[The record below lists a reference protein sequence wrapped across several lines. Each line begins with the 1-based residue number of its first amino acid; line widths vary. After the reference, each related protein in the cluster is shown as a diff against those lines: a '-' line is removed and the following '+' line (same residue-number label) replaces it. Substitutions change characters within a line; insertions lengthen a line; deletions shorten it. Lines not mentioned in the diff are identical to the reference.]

1 MIYRVFTESS
11 QAPFFDLQ
19 GFYIVK
25 SGPLCRFT
33 GFLHS
38 QVRPP
43 FIIYRVF
50 TESSQAPFF
59 DLQGFYRVKPG
70 PFSDLQGFYK
80 VKSGPLCPPFSIYR
94 RFTANCFV
102 EFLGFSSIFLHVVY
116 MIF

>member
-11 QAPFFDLQ
+11 QAPF
-19 GFYIVK
+19 Y
-25 SGPLCRFT
+25 
-33 GFLHS
+33 
-38 QVRPP
+38 
-43 FIIYRVF
+43 
-50 TESSQAPFF
+50 

-70 PFSDLQGFYK
+70 PLFRFTGLLQSQARPPFSIYRVFTESSK
-80 VKSGPLCPPFSIYR
+80 APFSIYR